1 MVLKIRHIA
10 KPKTLMYYIIRPK
23 NEYNPIFV
31 QWKFERTRHLF
42 IVASYSCCRTCR
54 VSVFKPNRYSGTTI
68 EWIFTFSIIII
79 LTVYF
84 CLHKRFVNIT
94 FDRSEEK
101 IILTT
106 TTLLSGTK
114 INHYDYADI
123 SYWNGKDAGNFR
135 KRATPFVEIY
145 NKKQKL
151 IKLERTTIGAYPFDN
166 ILAEFEQLKNSI
178 SISYH
183 SDEQK

>member
-1 MVLKIRHIA
+1 MNTNRYFYNENLKERSTYLLWLLIGVAGLIGFEF
-10 KPKTLMYYIIRPK
+10 L
-23 NEYNPIFV
+23 NPVI
-31 QWKFERTRHLF
+31 
-42 IVASYSCCRTCR
+42 
-54 VSVFKPNRYSGTTI
+54 KPNRYSGSTI
-68 EWIFTFSIIII
+68 EWIFTFSSIII
-79 LTVYF
+79 LTIYF

-94 FDRSEEK
+94 FDPSVEK

-114 INHYDYADI
+114 TNHYDYADI
-123 SYWNGKDAGNFR
+123 SFRNGKDAGNFR

-166 ILAEFEQLKNSI
+166 ILREFEQLKNSI

>member
-1 MVLKIRHIA
+1 MNTTRYFYNENLKERSTYLLWLLIAVAGLLGFQFLTPVIR
-10 KPKTLMYYIIRPK
+10 
-23 NEYNPIFV
+23 
-31 QWKFERTRHLF
+31 
-42 IVASYSCCRTCR
+42 
-54 VSVFKPNRYSGTTI
+54 PNRYSGATI

-123 SYWNGKDAGNFR
+123 SYWNGKDAGSFR

-145 NKKQKL
+145 NKQQKL
-151 IKLERTTIGAYPFDN
+151 IKLERTTTGAYPFDN
-166 ILAEFEQLKNSI
+166 ILREFEQLKNSI